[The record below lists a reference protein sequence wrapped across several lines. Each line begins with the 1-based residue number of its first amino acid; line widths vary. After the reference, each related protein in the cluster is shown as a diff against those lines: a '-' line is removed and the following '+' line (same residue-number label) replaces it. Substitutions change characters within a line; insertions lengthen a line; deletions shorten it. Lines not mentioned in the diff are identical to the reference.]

1 MLEVRLAHP
10 SHLSIAQRKS
20 GPSRDPP
27 GRNTRAYSL
36 KEDFMPSPLPAPACK
51 AGSVLAVAMLASAV
65 APCSAPAQTPVI
77 LKVATVNAGESPRN
91 LAANEFARVVAE
103 KSGGRIKA
111 EVYINNQLARG
122 EGATLEGVQIGT
134 IDIAPVGSAPIG
146 GIFEPAFLPLDL
158 PFLWTSREQIWKVMD
173 GPIGQELFKKME
185 AKGVKGL
192 CWGGGWGFR
201 NMLSNVRAV
210 ASPEDLKG
218 QTVRVQESPIYI
230 AMMKELGATPV
241 PMAWGEVYLAMKQR
255 TVDAME
261 LPVFTVVSD
270 KFYEVT
276 KFYSLTRHS
285 YPPISWYTN
294 LRKHQALPADLRQVV
309 EEAAAAACALDRK
322 AEIEKEK
329 ADLTFLGT
337 AGVQVNDV
345 KDLSAFQSRMKPA
358 YDVVTAKVGK
368 DWMDKVTAAAK
379 AAQ

>member
-1 MLEVRLAHP
+1 MLLPFPFPQVSCTAAVR
-10 SHLSIAQRKS
+10 
-20 GPSRDPP
+20 
-27 GRNTRAYSL
+27 
-36 KEDFMPSPLPAPACK
+36 F
-51 AGSVLAVAMLASAV
+51 LAVTTLTTIGVPHGAQ
-65 APCSAPAQTPVI
+65 AQTPLI

-91 LAANEFARVVAE
+91 LAAYEFAKVVAE

-146 GIFEPAFLPLDL
+146 GIFEPTFLPLDL
-158 PFLWTSREQIWKVMD
+158 PFLWTSREQVWKVMD
-173 GPIGQELFKKME
+173 GPVGQHLFKKME

-201 NMLSNVRAV
+201 NMQSNVR
-210 ASPEDLKG
+210 PIMTPDDMKG

-230 AMMKELGATPV
+230 SMMKELGANPV

-261 LPVFTVVSD
+261 SPVFTVVSD

-276 KFYSLTRHS
+276 KFYSLTKHT

-294 LRKHQALPADLRQVV
+294 LRKHQALPPDLRQIV
-309 EEAAAAACALDRK
+309 EDAAQAACAVDRK
-322 AEIEKEK
+322 SEAEKEK
-329 ADLTFLGT
+329 ADLAFLAT
-337 AGVQVNDV
+337 AGVQVNEV
-345 KDLSAFQSRMKPA
+345 KDLAAFQARMKPA
-358 YDVVTAKVGK
+358 YDLVTAKVGK
-368 DWMDKVTAAAK
+368 EWMDQVAAAVK